1 MFRRA
6 TIGHYAG
13 EGLYIPD
20 LSRPVS
26 INTLVEICRDING
39 MRRALRWILVVYV
52 GLCAVA
58 LLLIWASAKGA
69 FGLEPDPVAA
79 VFAVL
84 LAQPWLGM
92 LGTEAGGGGLVS
104 GILLIVACMALNAGI
119 LWLVQRL
126 LPGGCL

>member
-1 MFRRA
+1 
-6 TIGHYAG
+6 
-13 EGLYIPD
+13 
-20 LSRPVS
+20 
-26 INTLVEICRDING
+26 

-69 FGLEPDPVAA
+69 FGLEPDPVSA

-84 LAQPWLGM
+84 LAQPWRGM

-104 GILLIVACMALNAGI
+104 GILLIVAYIGPERGNTLARATSAA
-119 LWLVQRL
+119 
-126 LPGGCL
+126 GGCL